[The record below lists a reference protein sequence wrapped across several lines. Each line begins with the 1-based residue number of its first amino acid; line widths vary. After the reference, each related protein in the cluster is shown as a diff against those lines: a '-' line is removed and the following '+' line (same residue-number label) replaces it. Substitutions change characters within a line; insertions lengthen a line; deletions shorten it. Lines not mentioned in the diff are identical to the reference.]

1 MDYGKVYADQ
11 LNIETP
17 EQVDLHFPIAG
28 VGSRFIAIFID
39 TILQGVAYFL
49 LGLVIYVTAV
59 YRTVDR
65 ATAHTSNTQAK
76 WLVAG
81 FILLNFLMVWGYFA
95 LFEAY
100 WKGQTPGKRV
110 MKLRVLK
117 DSGRS
122 ITLFEAMARNLLRI
136 VDSLP
141 SMYVVGLITMVCNRS
156 NKRLGDFVAGT
167 IVVHERMDE
176 QPLLTHHSR
185 TFTAQVYAERSY
197 QDQTARLMPKA
208 REEWAASDAML
219 PADAVARL
227 GAEDLHTIET
237 FFSRALDLSVA
248 KREELGR
255 RLGERMSAKM
265 GFALP
270 EGMLPERMLELIAH
284 KMRAQ
289 GRG

>member
-1 MDYGKVYADQ
+1 MSNLNLYADQ

-28 VGSRFIAIFID
+28 VGSRFIAILLDTVFQFIAYVVVGLLIFITGSFGGVNSLMDKQSD
-39 TILQGVAYFL
+39 TAQ
-49 LGLVIYVTAV
+49 
-59 YRTVDR
+59 
-65 ATAHTSNTQAK
+65 K

-81 FILLNFLMVWGYFA
+81 FILLNFLMIWGYFA

-100 WKGQTPGKRV
+100 WQGQTPGKRI
-110 MKLRVLK
+110 MKLRVIK

-122 ITLFEAMARNLLRI
+122 ITLFESMARNLLRI
-136 VDSLP
+136 VDAFP
-141 SMYVVGLITMVCNRS
+141 TAYFVGLVAMLCNRR

-176 QPLLTHHSR
+176 QPLLSHISR
-185 TFTAQVYAERSY
+185 TFTSSMYAEQPSV
-197 QDQTARLMPKA
+197 ARLMPKA
-208 REEWAASDAML
+208 QQEWSASEAFL

-227 GAEDLHTIET
+227 QPADLHVIDT
-237 FFSRALDLSVA
+237 FFSRALDLSLE
-248 KREELGR
+248 KREQLGAK
-255 RLGERMSAKM
+255 LAAKM
-265 GFALP
+265 CAKMSFPLP
-270 EGMLPERMLELIAH
+270 PEVRAERLLELIAH